1 MRFSP
6 QALLLRLAVAVLTAC
21 LALPAAAQAPPPEFK
36 ELQAATGIQEP
47 AARLKE
53 LERIKAAYPASTVI
67 QVLDSQIMA
76 ARVALATTLDAVLAL
91 QKDSLASS
99 VGIQRFSN
107 FVMTSNQLLE
117 HPKAASF
124 DKGKVL
130 TALQGYRSQAQKALG
145 DPTVLAGLNER
156 SKDVLPGMVRDLDLS
171 VARGQFLAGEAASAL
186 TSLEAY
192 SQAGGRTSAA
202 YFLVRGDVLEA
213 LNRPKEAYE
222 ALLGAALENH
232 KDGLRRAK
240 AAYAKLNGKED
251 GFDAMLE
258 AKSRELPFHPAPFKP
273 GPTWKGRAVLA
284 ELFTGSEC
292 PPCVAADF
300 AFDGLLESFPAT
312 TLVVLEYHLPIPAP
326 DPMMNPAT
334 RRRQDYYGVN
344 STPSML
350 FDGQDNLTGGG
361 GRSMAGTQF
370 KQLAAKVAARLE
382 AAPAVALKAE
392 ALRKGDRVAVSVT
405 LGKAAPEVEFHLALV
420 QGQQEHKGGNRL
432 LVHKMVV
439 RDIQTLEPA
448 AVKADFNLP
457 ALEKATDAYL
467 SEFEQTSTRFKGFR
481 FPVRR
486 HLISREGLKV
496 VLFAQD
502 RASKQVLQAVV
513 ADVK

>member
-1 MRFSP
+1 MILIP
-6 QALLLRLAVAVLTAC
+6 QALFLRLAAAVLTAS
-21 LALPAAAQAPPPEFK
+21 LALPVAAQAPPPEFK
-36 ELQAATGIQEP
+36 ELQAASGIQEP
-47 AARLKE
+47 GARLKE
-53 LERIKAAYPASTVI
+53 LERIKAAYPASAVI

-76 ARVALATTLDAVLAL
+76 TRVVQAATLDAVLAL
-91 QKDSLASS
+91 QKDGLAGS
-99 VGIQRFSN
+99 VGMQRFSN
-107 FVMTSNQLLE
+107 FVMVSNQLLE

-130 TALQGYRSQAQKALG
+130 TALQGYRNQAQKALV
-145 DPTVLAGLNER
+145 DPAALAGLNER
-156 SKDVLPGMVRDLDLS
+156 SREVLPGMVRDLDLS
-171 VARGQFLAGEAASAL
+171 VARAQFLAGDAAGAL
-186 TSLEAY
+186 TSLDAY
-192 SQAGGRTSAA
+192 SQASGRTSGV
-202 YFLVRGDVLEA
+202 YFLARGEVLEA
-213 LNRPKEAYE
+213 LTRPKDAYE
-222 ALLGAALENH
+222 ALVGAALENN
-232 KDGLRRAK
+232 KEGLRRAR

-258 AKSRELPFHPAPFKP
+258 ARSRELPFHPAPIKP
-273 GPTWKGRAVLA
+273 GPTWTGRAVLA

-312 TLVVLEYHLPIPAP
+312 ALVVLEYHLPIPAP

-344 STPSML
+344 STPSMF
-350 FDGQDNLTGGG
+350 FDGQDKLTGGG
-361 GRSMAGTQF
+361 GRSMAGTQY

-382 AAPAVALKAE
+382 VAPGVALKAE
-392 ALRKGDRVAVSVT
+392 ALRKGDRIEVRVA

-439 RDIQTLEPA
+439 RDIQTLEA
-448 AVKADFNLP
+448 AAPKAAFSLLG
-457 ALEKATDAYL
+457 LEKATDAYL

-502 RASKQVLQAVV
+502 RVSKQVLQAVV